1 MLTQCR
7 TRKDAVLPLSQPI
20 TGVDGSQVSEILVP
34 KDTTVIVG
42 IYSSNRN
49 KAIWGEDALEW
60 KPERWL
66 NGLPD
71 TVSDAKIPG
80 VYSNLY
86 VYLYL
91 DMSRVSFRLK
101 RLFYRMTFLGGGR
114 ACMSVLSQSCSI
126 ICG

>member
-1 MLTQCR
+1 MLKQCR

-49 KAIWGEDALEW
+49 KAIWGEDAFEW

-66 NGLPD
+66 NGLPE
-71 TVSDAKIPG
+71 TVADAKIPG

-86 VYLYL
+86 V
-91 DMSRVSFRLK
+91 SPRHVSHELR
-101 RLFYRMTFLGGGR
+101 
-114 ACMSVLSQSCSI
+114 
-126 ICG
+126 